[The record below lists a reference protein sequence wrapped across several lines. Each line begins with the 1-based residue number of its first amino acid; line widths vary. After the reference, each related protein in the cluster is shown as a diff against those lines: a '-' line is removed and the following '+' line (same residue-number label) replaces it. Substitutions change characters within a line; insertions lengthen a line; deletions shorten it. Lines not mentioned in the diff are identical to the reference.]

1 MLGKNLG
8 RVIGPE
14 FIRSEYLHFLKR
26 RKKNRDSIKEKE
38 NRDSIK
44 EKEEEQEEEN
54 EQQMGEPPSE
64 TGRIS
69 SRDIETGQ
77 DKRELLRRM
86 GVFIRSESNEDC
98 PTEMEKPGSV
108 MRPFICRSPQR
119 KLRWKTM
126 MKPYKV
132 RKKPSKMDSGRK
144 EVVETQKTGDS
155 VEIES
160 KEPVEPDVQT
170 ARTAY
175 SDTKTAIPAIEPIKE
190 EYALM
195 KRSKPTEKMSS
206 EPYVEPTPAVERTA
220 PEPAISNVPSE
231 MDVKTARSPFGDRS
245 EDVFSELGED
255 VDLRQVLMDL
265 DMNTLQGVRADKR
278 LQAMVRRFSPFDEEV
293 LRTLDSVL
301 DKTIEYFINNKIDVL
316 DPEIKNLIK
325 ERRALKAAMLDTML
339 KKPSYVPTEWVKKF
353 EDYHEE
359 ALRETSGINWT
370 QIMFLY
376 PRQRTFDDESPDI
389 FGNFTRAQH
398 TNWLEKRRRRVSS
411 WTQRSCVG
419 QVHSSL
425 TNLRPDQRALKRGH
439 NHKVLLG
446 EGSCLFQ
453 KTSAIRKSTYEA
465 VRFHIPVFILH
476 TTSSN
481 SPTAF

>member
-1 MLGKNLG
+1 MM
-8 RVIGPE
+8 
-14 FIRSEYLHFLKR
+14 HF
-26 RKKNRDSIKEKE
+26 
-38 NRDSIK
+38 
-44 EKEEEQEEEN
+44 
-54 EQQMGEPPSE
+54 
-64 TGRIS
+64 TF
-69 SRDIETGQ
+69 
-77 DKRELLRRM
+77 ELLAFLLCNACEADLILTTATASATLKSR
-86 GVFIRSESNEDC
+86 EANEDQIFQ
-98 PTEMEKPGSV
+98 TN
-108 MRPFICRSPQR
+108 FQ
-119 KLRWKTM
+119 
-126 MKPYKV
+126 
-132 RKKPSKMDSGRK
+132 
-144 EVVETQKTGDS
+144 VVETQKTGDS

-265 DMNTLQGVRADKR
+265 DMNTLQGVRAD
-278 LQAMVRRFSPFDEEV
+278 V

-398 TNWLEKRRRRVSS
+398 TNWLWGCIVGPNDSKTFDEVEREKASEGLFMDTKIMRRASAQFPDEPSS
-411 WTQRSCVG
+411 RSTG
-419 QVHSSL
+419 TETWPQS
-425 TNLRPDQRALKRGH
+425 
-439 NHKVLLG
+439 
-446 EGSCLFQ
+446 
-453 KTSAIRKSTYEA
+453 
-465 VRFHIPVFILH
+465 
-476 TTSSN
+476 
-481 SPTAF
+481 